1 MKVDYIP
8 PSCEKSYL
16 SPDGPVIAASV
27 TGSAWEDS
35 LVDTGS
41 NWGGLDTDDSMYGL

>member
-8 PSCEKSYL
+8 PFCENCYL
-16 SPDGPVIAASV
+16 CPDGPVISASV
-27 TGSAWEDS
+27 TGSGWEDS

-41 NWGGLDTDDSMYGL
+41 NWGGLVTDDTVYGL

>member
-8 PSCEKSYL
+8 PFCEKCYL
-16 SPDGPVIAASV
+16 CPDSPVIAASV
-27 TGSAWEDS
+27 TGSSWEES

-41 NWGGLDTDDSMYGL
+41 NWGGVDTDDTVYGL